1 MITPFLLYLGR
12 ASLYMAVFYAF
23 FLLVMRKTSFFRL
36 NRAALLLGTI
46 ACHVLPLLRLRT
58 VFVTEVAVPEVLTE
72 EPVFVGTAVPEAAQ
86 AVSIPWLTLLY
97 AAGVTVVLAMVLVSV
112 WRTLRLT
119 RDGEG
124 RECEGYHLTLVDH
137 DIPSFSWRRHIVM
150 SRKDYEKYPAIL
162 RHELQH
168 IRHAHSLDILLMTG
182 VTAIHWFNPLAWIA
196 RTELALLH
204 EYEADEGLIQQ
215 GIDAT
220 QYQLLLVRKAVG
232 EQRFSMANGFNHAKL
247 KQRIAMMHTEKTPA
261 RVRLAYVGVL
271 PVLALTMF
279 VCNPARAK
287 VLSAP
292 AETPA
297 EAPELLAS
305 ALPIESA
312 LQELVQEQ
320 ELQEPVKQVQK
331 EENEEEAIPFGLVDV
346 KPRFQGGDANTFSK
360 WVSANLVYPA
370 EAREKEIEG
379 RVTIQF
385 AVKTDGS
392 ISDVKVLRSAHPLLD
407 AEAVRIISASPKWT
421 PGQQKGRDVKVMYQF
436 PVIFKLKDS
445 QEQAVT
451 VSTVEVIPMTTDTP
465 PQTEVIPMT
474 VATDKA
480 VPFSQASKKPGF
492 QGGDANTFAKWVSDN
507 LNYPEEAKK
516 DKIAGRVM
524 LQFVVGTDGSV
535 SGVKVLRGVN
545 PLLDEEAVRVI
556 SSSPN
561 WTPGELNGEI
571 VAVTYQFPV
580 IFQLR

>member
-1 MITPFLLYLGR
+1 
-12 ASLYMAVFYAF
+12 
-23 FLLVMRKTSFFRL
+23 
-36 NRAALLLGTI
+36 
-46 ACHVLPLLRLRT
+46 
-58 VFVTEVAVPEVLTE
+58 
-72 EPVFVGTAVPEAAQ
+72 
-86 AVSIPWLTLLY
+86 
-97 AAGVTVVLAMVLVSV
+97 
-112 WRTLRLT
+112 
-119 RDGEG
+119 
-124 RECEGYHLTLVDH
+124 
-137 DIPSFSWRRHIVM
+137 
-150 SRKDYEKYPAIL
+150 
-162 RHELQH
+162 
-168 IRHAHSLDILLMTG
+168 
-182 VTAIHWFNPLAWIA
+182 
-196 RTELALLH
+196 
-204 EYEADEGLIQQ
+204 
-215 GIDAT
+215 
-220 QYQLLLVRKAVG
+220 
-232 EQRFSMANGFNHAKL
+232 MANGFNHAKL

-271 PVLALTMF
+271 PILALTMF

-312 LQELVQEQ
+312 LQEL

-331 EENEEEAIPFGLVDV
+331 EEDEEEAIPFGLVDV

-379 RVTIQF
+379 RVLIQF
-385 AVKTDGS
+385 TVKTDGS

-421 PGQQKGRDVKVMYQF
+421 PGQQKGRDVKVTYQF

-451 VSTVEVIPMTTDTP
+451 ASTVEVIPMTVDTP
-465 PQTEVIPMT
+465 PQAEGTLT
-474 VATDKA
+474 VETAKA

-535 SGVKVLRGVN
+535 SGVKVLHGVN
-545 PLLDEEAVRVI
+545 PLLDAEAVRVI

-571 VAVTYQFPV
+571 IAVTYQFPV